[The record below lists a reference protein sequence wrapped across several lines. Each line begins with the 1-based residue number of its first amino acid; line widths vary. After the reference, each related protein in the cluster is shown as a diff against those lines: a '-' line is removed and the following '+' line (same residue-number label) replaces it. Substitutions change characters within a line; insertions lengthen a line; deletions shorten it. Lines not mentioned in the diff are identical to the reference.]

1 MFVKILIKKQ
11 ILNIYFYLQ
20 SKYKKDSR
28 NKREYQVRLEYER
41 DLKTINKLSKRE
53 LERMKDD
60 EDILK
65 LTDAWFD

>member
-1 MFVKILIKKQ
+1 MRNEVELLCQ
-11 ILNIYFYLQ
+11 RCLQ
-20 SKYKKDSR
+20 NKYKKDSR
-28 NKREYQVRLEYER
+28 NKHEYQVRFEYER

>member
-1 MFVKILIKKQ
+1 MFVKILNKKYF
-11 ILNIYFYLQ
+11 LNIYFYLQ

-28 NKREYQVRLEYER
+28 NKREYQVRFEYER

>member
-20 SKYKKDSR
+20 NKYKKDSR
-28 NKREYQVRLEYER
+28 NKREYQVRFEYER

-65 LTDAWFD
+65 LSDAWFD

>member
-28 NKREYQVRLEYER
+28 NKREYQVRFEYER